1 MTADPKPPISPVVR
15 WLAVSLVVFTVI
27 LLTLGGLTTSRRAGM
42 DDPAW
47 PTEPWYLIVNGS
59 KIDLESR
66 TGFLLEHTHRFAGWI
81 VGGLAASLAFASWLS
96 GPNKKSRI
104 PAVAAVF
111 LLLGA
116 YGWFHGQMM
125 AADKLRQATG
135 SFSWPWPSISA
146 TLGLTGVTLA
156 LAVWQLRKP
165 DPAKW
170 IRFTATLVLLGVMA
184 QGLLGGLRVF
194 LNSQIGLKDTIG
206 VEFSQLHGLF
216 AQMVFCGIVL
226 LPVLAA
232 PRRREKE
239 LPDADRKKL
248 KWQSV
253 ALVLAVFVQL
263 IWAVG
268 VRHAPNSL
276 TQRLHL
282 LTAFLVAGL
291 IVWLAVRVLTSPGAR
306 KPLGAAAIH
315 LLVLLSLQLMLG
327 VEAWMGKFAATGP
340 EATIPPMDRAITT
353 SAVLIRTAHQ
363 LIGATLLA
371 SAVAIAFRVLRPVLS
386 PSPLEG
392 EGLGVRG
399 SLASPSPSPL
409 TPLPQGRGELSA
421 SSQ

>member
-15 WLAVSLVVFTVI
+15 WLAIALVVFTVV

-66 TGFLLEHTHRFAGWI
+66 TGFLLEHTHRAAGWI
-81 VGGLAASLAFASWLS
+81 VGGLAAALAFASWLS
-96 GPNKKSRI
+96 GPDRNSRL
-104 PAVAAVF
+104 PAAVAVF
-111 LLLGA
+111 LLLAA

-125 AADKLRQATG
+125 AADKMRQATG
-135 SFSWPWPSISA
+135 AFTWPWLPISA
-146 TLGLTGVTLA
+146 TLGLTAVTLA

-170 IRFTATLVLLGVMA
+170 VRFLATLVLLGVMA

-226 LPVLAA
+226 LPALAA

-239 LPDADRKKL
+239 LGEADRTKL
-248 KWQSV
+248 KWLSV
-253 ALVLAVFVQL
+253 GLVLAVVVQL

-268 VRHAPNSL
+268 VRHAPNAL

-291 IVWLAVRVLTSPGAR
+291 VVWLAVRVLTSPGAR
-306 KPLGAAAIH
+306 KPLGFAAVH
-315 LLVLLSLQLMLG
+315 LLILLGVQLTLG

-353 SAVLIRTAHQ
+353 AAVLIRTAHQ
-363 LIGATLLA
+363 LIGASLLA
-371 SAVAIAFRVLRPVLS
+371 SAVAVAFRVLRTPV
-386 PSPLEG
+386 G
-392 EGLGVRG
+392 
-399 SLASPSPSPL
+399 
-409 TPLPQGRGELSA
+409 SA
-421 SSQ
+421 SRERERPELKGDGDHLKESAPVTHAPGSPQPVTF

>member
-1 MTADPKPPISPVVR
+1 MTADLKPPISPVVR
-15 WLAVSLVVFTVI
+15 WLAVTLVVFTIV
-27 LLTLGGLTTSRRAGM
+27 LLALGGLTTSRRAGM

-81 VGGLAASLAFASWLS
+81 VGGLAAGLAFAAWLS
-96 GPNKKSRI
+96 GPNKKSRLPVVI
-104 PAVAAVF
+104 ALF
-111 LLLGA
+111 LLLAA

-125 AADKLRQATG
+125 AADKMRQVTG
-135 SFSWPWPSISA
+135 AFTWPWMSISA
-146 TLGLTGVTLA
+146 TLGLTAVTLA
-156 LAVWQLRKP
+156 LAVWQLRQP
-165 DPAKW
+165 DRAKW
-170 IRFTATLVLLGVMA
+170 VRLTATLVLLGVMA

-216 AQMVFCGIVL
+216 AQIVFCGIVL

-232 PRRREKE
+232 SRRREKE
-239 LPDADRKKL
+239 LAETERKKL
-248 KWQSV
+248 KWLSV
-253 ALVLAVFVQL
+253 SLVLAVFVQL

-291 IVWLAVRVLTSPGAR
+291 AVWLAVRILISPGAR
-306 KPLGAAAIH
+306 KSLGFAAIH
-315 LLVLLSLQLMLG
+315 LLILLGVQLMLG

-363 LIGATLLA
+363 LVGVSLLA
-371 SAVAIAFRVLRPVLS
+371 SSVAIAFRVLRPAVAA
-386 PSPLEG
+386 G
-392 EGLGVRG
+392 EPGPRVQ
-399 SLASPSPSPL
+399 AAVAEHAPV
-409 TPLPQGRGELSA
+409 A
-421 SSQ
+421 SSL